1 MGRIKGWRV
10 ILLSI
15 VVAIFIIETV
25 LLGSTLLQPEKV
37 RPAIA
42 IQDPIITQPSSEVE
56 VVWGTEEVSQ
66 NDVIENS
73 GYIFNMKP
81 MIYPMYN
88 ESRDVQYF
96 WVDFGAYK
104 DQDNIMTV
112 QKSLQELGLYT
123 TVHLLDDGD
132 KHLMIGPFLS
142 YQSAE
147 KGRDRFLL
155 KNMAP

>member
-37 RPAIA
+37 RPPLVSLE
-42 IQDPIITQPSSEVE
+42 PITVASLPEKE
-56 VVWGTEEVSQ
+56 VVWETEEVVPNTSE
-66 NDVIENS
+66 ENS

-81 MIYPMYN
+81 IIYPVYN
-88 ESRDVQYF
+88 ELRDMQYF
-96 WVDFGAYK
+96 WVDFGAYE
-104 DQDNIMTV
+104 DQDNIVIV

-123 TVHLLDDGD
+123 TVHLLDDGN

>member
-37 RPAIA
+37 RPPLVTLE
-42 IQDPIITQPSSEVE
+42 PITVASLPEKE
-56 VVWGTEEVSQ
+56 VVWEAEEVDSSAPL
-66 NDVIENS
+66 ENS

-81 MIYPMYN
+81 VIYPVYN
-88 ESRDVQYF
+88 ESRDIQYF
-96 WVDFGAYK
+96 WVDFGAYE
-104 DQDNIMTV
+104 DQDNIVSV

-132 KHLMIGPFLS
+132 KHLMIGPFIS
-142 YQSAE
+142 YQEAE
-147 KGRDRFLL
+147 TGRDRFLL